1 MQPISAYEEH
11 VQSLRAAQNRLDE
24 AKRAESE
31 ARREECAAVNALH
44 EAEKAFAE
52 FLATEHPSLV
62 DVIAER
68 RRYAPRRMERA
79 VS

>member
-11 VQSLRAAQNRLDE
+11 VQSLRAAQKRLDE

-44 EAEKAFAE
+44 
-52 FLATEHPSLV
+52 
-62 DVIAER
+62 
-68 RRYAPRRMERA
+68 
-79 VS
+79 